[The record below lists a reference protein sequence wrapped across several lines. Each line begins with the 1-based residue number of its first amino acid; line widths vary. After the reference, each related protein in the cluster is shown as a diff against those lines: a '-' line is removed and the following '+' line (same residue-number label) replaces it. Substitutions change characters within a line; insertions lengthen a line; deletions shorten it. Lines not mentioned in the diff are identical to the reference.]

1 MNVSLANGD
10 SSHFCLLE
18 NCSGLH
24 LYNECKIIKHTNTS
38 LQMLT
43 TVLSDPLHML
53 VPVENMYHAHAV
65 RLTDETAQGCRVFG
79 PGQGALPLEG

>member
-1 MNVSLANGD
+1 
-10 SSHFCLLE
+10 
-18 NCSGLH
+18 
-24 LYNECKIIKHTNTS
+24 
-38 LQMLT
+38 MLT